1 MNLFGAA
8 EGDVW
13 LVFRDPLWNLVEP
26 ARKLPAGTDL
36 LEVFL
41 NELLRFHHQGWEVHG
56 FSSDTSAFN
65 VTKEGR
71 RGWRVALIREDPSL
85 RYVSRGVGLAR

>member
-1 MNLFGAA
+1 MDLFAVA
-8 EGDVW
+8 EGEVW
-13 LVFRDPLWNLVEP
+13 LVFTDPLWNLVEP
-26 ARKLPAGTDL
+26 ARKLPPGTDL

-41 NELLRFHHQGWEVHG
+41 NELLRFHHLGWRVHG
-56 FSSDTSAFN
+56 FSSNESAFC